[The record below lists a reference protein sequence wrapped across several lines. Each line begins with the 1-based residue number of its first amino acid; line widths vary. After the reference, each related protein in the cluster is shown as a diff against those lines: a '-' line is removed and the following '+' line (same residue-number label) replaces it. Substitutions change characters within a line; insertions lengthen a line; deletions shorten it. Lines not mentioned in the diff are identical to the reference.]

1 MSWHLSM
8 SLYEFLIL
16 EILFPAVMTLVDSEA
31 AFEKR
36 CSELQDGL
44 YDILSAIGVSTFSKL
59 AFAVGSP
66 QAPVVDADMQRFT
79 DLVHGGPATIGDC
92 SSMKRLHFE
101 AVTLVMSDLKSQ
113 ISTTDASEPSK
124 KLPYIE
130 KVRRLQAQHARIT
143 GLSHKSEQQPSHGLI
158 DACFSMIE
166 SGALLYLPPSKCG
179 SRDSEIHAE
188 GKSKPKHIITLE
200 QGALKTQASHE
211 LPAVDV
217 GTELK
222 LMYAFQRRGLAF
234 DLVHLLSWPIHV
246 QWTDKLYA
254 ALMSDAVQ
262 GFHSIS
268 LTQIL
273 RADREL
279 FLILAAES
287 DGNLKPIPPDTEPPL
302 DERVKALMN
311 DPRINVHLTM
321 LPKVDKRPSDVLTDK
336 DDPKV
341 KRPIKKAKVGSSV
354 PDELKNL
361 HLKTKDNK
369 PLCWHYN
376 LAKGCSNDVKK
387 SRCRFGFHFCM
398 KCLKSGHGAS
408 SCGQH

>member
-1 MSWHLSM
+1 
-8 SLYEFLIL
+8 
-16 EILFPAVMTLVDSEA
+16 MTLVDSEA

-36 CSELQDGL
+36 CSELRDGL
-44 YDILSAIGVSTFSKL
+44 CDLLTAVGISTFSQL
-59 AFAVGSP
+59 AFAVGTP
-66 QAPVVDADMQRFT
+66 QTPVPDVEMQRFT
-79 DLVHGGPATIGDC
+79 DLVHGGPATNGDC
-92 SSMKRLHFE
+92 SDMKRLHFE
-101 AVTLVMSDLKSQ
+101 AITLVMSDLKQQ
-113 ISTTDASEPSK
+113 ISTTDATEPSK

-130 KVRRLQAQHARIT
+130 KIRRSQNQQTKIT
-143 GLSHKSEQQPSHGLI
+143 GISHRNEQQPSHALI
-158 DACFSMIE
+158 DACFNMVE
-166 SGALLYLPPSKCG
+166 SGSLLYITPSKCG
-179 SRDSEIHAE
+179 SRDSEMHAE

-211 LPAVDV
+211 LPSVDV

-234 DLVHLLSWPIHV
+234 DLVNLLSWQTHV

-254 ALMSDAVQ
+254 ALMSETVP
-262 GFHSIS
+262 GFQSIS

-279 FLILAAES
+279 FMILASES
-287 DGNLKPIPPDTEPPL
+287 TGKLKPDPPDTDPPL
-302 DERVKALMN
+302 DDRVKALMN

-321 LPKVDKRPSDVLTDK
+321 IPRVDKRPVDTGPGK
-336 DDPKV
+336 DEV
-341 KRPIKKAKVGSSV
+341 KIKPPIKKAKVGSSV
-354 PDELKNL
+354 PAELKYL

-376 LAKGCSNDVKK
+376 LSKGCSNDGKK

-398 KCLKSGHGAS
+398 KVFEKWSWS
-408 SCGQH
+408 WCGRLQ